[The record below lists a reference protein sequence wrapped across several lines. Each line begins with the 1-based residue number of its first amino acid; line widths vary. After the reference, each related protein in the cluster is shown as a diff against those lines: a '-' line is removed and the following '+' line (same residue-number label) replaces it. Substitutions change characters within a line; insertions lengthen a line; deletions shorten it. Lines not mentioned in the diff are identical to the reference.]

1 MFVVW
6 KNDSYSNSL
15 VTERNFKSVKME
27 PGGANPPEEEHNQN
41 ENDPHPEKV
50 KSKLGIH
57 ICKPLNFLY
66 GYIENSFLNIPS

>member
-1 MFVVW
+1 
-6 KNDSYSNSL
+6 
-15 VTERNFKSVKME
+15 ME

>member
-1 MFVVW
+1 
-6 KNDSYSNSL
+6 
-15 VTERNFKSVKME
+15 ME

-57 ICKPLNFLY
+57 IFKPLNFLY
-66 GYIENSFLNIPS
+66 GYIENSFFEYSFLANLENSISSIARRSLETIR